1 MRRGQAQG
9 VGWRGRAA
17 GCPARRRGVR
27 LRARGRGDTDTAVRP
42 LPMVRLR
49 SRQRE
54 PHRHPCCVCR
64 PIDPTLA
71 ARTRARPA
79 IIPFPRLNRSAG
91 RSARVV
97 LATSSRRTLRAP
109 PGRPHQTKACAPPG
123 PRPATKI
130 NKRGWSA
137 REERPPLLLPPRSSE
152 VDVVVRF
159 AGRSWVRGLSF
170 PVLTWALS

>member
-17 GCPARRRGVR
+17 GCPARRRGATACARQGRHGHGRPSPPHGTTKVQAE
-27 LRARGRGDTDTAVRP
+27 RA
-42 LPMVRLR
+42 
-49 SRQRE
+49 

-137 REERPPLLLPPRSSE
+137 REERPALLLPPRSSE

-159 AGRSWVRGLSF
+159 AGSSWVRGLSF